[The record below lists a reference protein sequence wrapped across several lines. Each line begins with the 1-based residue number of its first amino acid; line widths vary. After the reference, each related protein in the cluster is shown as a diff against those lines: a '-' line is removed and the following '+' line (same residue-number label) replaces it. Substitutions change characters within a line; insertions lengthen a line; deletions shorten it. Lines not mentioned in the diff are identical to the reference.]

1 MAEQKTVEELTRE
14 WQGVAD
20 KFKQTLTSDAER
32 LLRIVAD
39 ALTIK
44 MNNIMPWYA
53 TGNTKASD
61 TTEEILYS
69 QKVRPGQMVV
79 LTHVSAKNEDHANAT
94 TRIAIER
101 GGTNLMLNRDVQSAV
116 NISVDWDGQVL
127 MAEGDRVKVSF
138 FACTSADDIEISC
151 SGYEIK
157 A

>member
-1 MAEQKTVEELTRE
+1 MAEGKTVEELTRE
-14 WQGVAD
+14 WQVVSD
-20 KFKQTLTSDAER
+20 KFKSILNSDIER

-53 TGNTKASD
+53 TGNMKAVN
-61 TTEEILYS
+61 TTEETLFS
-69 QKVRPGQMVV
+69 QKVRPDQMVV
-79 LTHVSAKNEDHANAT
+79 LTHVSAMNEDHANTT
-94 TRIAIER
+94 TRIAVER

-138 FACTSADDIEISC
+138 FGCTSADDIEISC